1 MESSALVLIALVVLL
16 ILVLILLVLILLV
29 LILVVVLVPVLIV
42 ILVAHSRETS
52 FPKTVQR
59 YSFPRFPVLYMSL
72 GE

>member
-16 ILVLILLVLILLV
+16 ILVLILLV